1 MNTQLKYL
9 VKMLTNFRNYG
20 CWNDFVDTIYC
31 PILISKYRN
40 DHKKYLS
47 ENGSLRYFLL
57 IKLHFL
63 KQVLDEFFS
72 HF

>member
-47 ENGSLRYFLL
+47 EHGSLRYFFTYQTSLP
-57 IKLHFL
+57 
-63 KQVLDEFFS
+63 QAS
-72 HF
+72 TR

>member
-1 MNTQLKYL
+1 
-9 VKMLTNFRNYG
+9 MLTNFRNYG
-20 CWNDFVDTIYC
+20 CRNKFVYISCC
-31 PILISKYRN
+31 PILISKYRD

-47 ENGSLRYFLL
+47 EHGSLRYFLL

>member
-1 MNTQLKYL
+1 
-9 VKMLTNFRNYG
+9 MLTDFTYHR
-20 CWNDFVDTIYC
+20 CLTDFVDTNYC

-40 DHKKYLS
+40 NHKKYLS
-47 ENGSLRYFLL
+47 EPEHSDIFLL